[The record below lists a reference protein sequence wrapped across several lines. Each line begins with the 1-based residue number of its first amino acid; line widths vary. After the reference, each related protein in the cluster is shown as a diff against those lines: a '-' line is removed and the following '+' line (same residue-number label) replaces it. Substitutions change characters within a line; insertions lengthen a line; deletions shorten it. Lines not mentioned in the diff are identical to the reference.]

1 MIPEFFHDVVQI
13 LSTSS
18 NILTVK
24 KNIKSSKAKTNLS
37 PLDLTTSTTSTMST
51 IFWYD
56 QILDRISQNR
66 CLVKSRVCPS
76 LYYENC

>member
-24 KNIKSSKAKTNLS
+24 KKHKI
-37 PLDLTTSTTSTMST
+37 
-51 IFWYD
+51 
-56 QILDRISQNR
+56 
-66 CLVKSRVCPS
+66 VKSKNQFESFRFDE
-76 LYYENC
+76 YDFDYEYDFLVRPNS